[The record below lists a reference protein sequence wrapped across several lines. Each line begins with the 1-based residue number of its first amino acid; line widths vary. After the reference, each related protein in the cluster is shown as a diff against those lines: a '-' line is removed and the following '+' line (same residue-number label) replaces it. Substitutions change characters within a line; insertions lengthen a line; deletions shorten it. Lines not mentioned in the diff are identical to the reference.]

1 MKKGLGKKLRLSHP
15 LFSLGIQRNHQQV
28 KSPKLFKPFPKLF
41 KPLKMLRRSPRI
53 AANVTREMEDQE
65 RYFWTRHITSR
76 IHTHGTHVSSERAEF
91 IKTTKQYLKI
101 IDVSNT
107 NKQVDKI
114 GELYEYLLTIPL
126 MLHLYPRFK
135 DVSLQKIIDLTPKI
149 LGRDNIT
156 KETKDNALH
165 AFHKFQTM
173 CKYLD
178 CLSWYNS
185 TVAEP
190 TKATLRHYAD
200 LFSKHKHEPF
210 YNTIYDPITMKVVKA
225 VFRDGPHILEVPPQG
240 LKFGKVEI
248 TYNCHEICVTYNGV
262 FHLYT

>member
-1 MKKGLGKKLRLSHP
+1 
-15 LFSLGIQRNHQQV
+15 
-28 KSPKLFKPFPKLF
+28 
-41 KPLKMLRRSPRI
+41 MLRRSPRI
-53 AANVTREMEDQE
+53 AANVTHHLEENFE
-65 RYFWTRHITSR
+65 RPYWTKHIISR
-76 IHTHGTHVSSERAEF
+76 IHTHGIYVSSERTEF
-91 IKTTKQYLKI
+91 IKTTNHYLKV
-101 IDVSNT
+101 IDASSSNIKVIMIT
-107 NKQVDKI
+107 
-114 GELYEYLLTIPL
+114 ELYEYLLTIPL
-126 MLHLYPRFK
+126 MIHLYPRFK
-135 DVSLQKIIDLTPKI
+135 DVSLQKIIELEPDI
-149 LGRDNIT
+149 LGRDNVT

-165 AFHKFQTM
+165 AFHKFRTM

-210 YNTIYDPITMKVVKA
+210 YNTVYDPITMKVVKA
-225 VFRDGPHILEVPPQG
+225 VFRDGPHILEVPPEG

-262 FHLYT
+262 FHTYT